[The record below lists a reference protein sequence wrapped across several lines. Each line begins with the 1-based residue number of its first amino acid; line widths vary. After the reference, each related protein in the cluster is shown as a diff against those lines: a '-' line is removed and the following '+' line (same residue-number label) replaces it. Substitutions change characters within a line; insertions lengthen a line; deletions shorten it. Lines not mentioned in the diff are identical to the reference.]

1 MSDGRRRGA
10 EDVPRVSVVLA
21 VRNGERFL
29 DEAID
34 SVMGQDYRD
43 LELIVIDD
51 GSTDGTGA
59 LTKSR
64 EGVIYFRQEQG
75 GIAAARNRGI
85 GLARGGLIAFMSH
98 DDLWEPQKLR
108 LQVECLDGDR
118 GLDLV
123 VTRMSLFLEPGCTR
137 PAGSR
142 SEWFDRE
149 QDGWVPET
157 MLARRAAFQRV
168 GLFDPSYVVGED
180 TDWFARARD
189 AGVRTAVVPGALV
202 RKRIH
207 DRNASAEAGPNAH
220 LLLRAMKASLDRKR
234 AQGSGN

>member
-1 MSDGRRRGA
+1 MS
-10 EDVPRVSVVLA
+10 VPCVSVVLA
-21 VRNGERFL
+21 VHDGERFL
-29 DEAID
+29 GEAID
-34 SVMGQDYRD
+34 SVLRQDYRD

-59 LTKSR
+59 LAKAR
-64 EGVIYFRQEQG
+64 EGLIYFRQEQG

-108 LQVECLDGDR
+108 VQVECLDGDP
-118 GLDLV
+118 GLGLV

-142 SEWFDRE
+142 SEWFERE

-157 MLARRAAFQRV
+157 MLARREAFERV
-168 GLFDPSYVVGED
+168 GLFDPSYAVGED

-189 AGVRTAVVPGALV
+189 AGVRSAVVPGALV
-202 RKRIH
+202 RKRVH
-207 DRNASAEAGPNAH
+207 DRNASAEAGPKSH
-220 LLLRAMKASLDRKR
+220 LLLRALKASLERKR